1 MKSSRSLPKWL
12 GLLEQRSPESLF
24 RLGLE
29 RVSSVWNKL
38 GITPPAGR
46 VLSVAGTNGKGS
58 CALFAEAALKASG
71 LKVGTTL
78 SPHLVRFNERIRL
91 NGREASDERIC
102 EALQAIELAR
112 EEVDLSYFEHVI
124 LAALYAFDTAQLDA
138 WVLEV
143 GLGGRLDAVNVVDAD
158 VAIISSIALEHTDW
172 LGNSL
177 DAIGREKAGILRPG
191 KPLVCGSASMP
202 RSVFSQADKLGCT
215 MYLPGKGFRYA
226 TTEAGFDFDADIGQL
241 KASWKALPTPRV
253 APENAATALMASLLL
268 LGDAGDVGDDLI
280 QRPAIESACQNAAN
294 PGRLERRAL
303 DGTSLVLDLAHN
315 PDAARF
321 LRAQLA
327 REAAGGRTRAL
338 AGFLADKDVAGTV
351 AALDG
356 LVDEWHFVP
365 TPGARG
371 RSAQEVAD
379 LARLALE
386 GAPIKL
392 HRNVRAAI
400 GELKGVSCASDR
412 LLVFGSFATVGEARK
427 FFDQEASAEQGP
439 RARPTACAE
448 LPE

>member
-1 MKSSRSLPKWL
+1 MKSSRSLPEWL

-29 RVSSVWNKL
+29 RVSSVWKKL
-38 GITPPAGR
+38 GITPPVGR

-91 NGREASDERIC
+91 DGREASDERIC
-102 EALQAIELAR
+102 EALQQIESAR
-112 EEVDLSYFEHVI
+112 GEVDLSYFEHVI
-124 LAALYAFDTAQLDA
+124 LAALYAFDRAQLDA

-158 VAIISSIALEHTDW
+158 VAIISSISLEHTDW

-202 RSVFSQADKLGCT
+202 ESIFSRADQLGCT
-215 MYLPGKGFRYA
+215 MHLPGKAFRYA
-226 TTEAGFDFDADIGQL
+226 ITQAGLDFEADVGQF
-241 KASWKALPTPRV
+241 KSSWKALPIPRV

-268 LGDAGDVGDDLI
+268 VGDVSDVGDALI
-280 QRPAIESACQNAAN
+280 QRPAIESACQDAVN
-294 PGRLERRAL
+294 PGRLERRSL

-327 REAAGGRTRAL
+327 REAVPGRTRAI

-351 AALDG
+351 AALAG

-371 RSAQEVAD
+371 RSAQEVGE
-379 LARLALE
+379 LARRALQC
-386 GAPIKL
+386 APITL

-400 GELKGVSCASDR
+400 GRLKGVSYASDR

-427 FFDQEASAEQGP
+427 FFDQEASAE
-439 RARPTACAE
+439 

>member
-1 MKSSRSLPKWL
+1 M
-12 GLLEQRSPESLF
+12 
-24 RLGLE
+24 
-29 RVSSVWNKL
+29 
-38 GITPPAGR
+38 
-46 VLSVAGTNGKGS
+46 AGTNGKGS

-112 EEVDLSYFEHVI
+112 GDIDLSYFEHVI
-124 LAALYAFDTAQLDA
+124 LAALFAFDKAQVDA

-158 VAIISSIALEHTDW
+158 VAIISSIGLEHTDW

-191 KPLVCGSASMP
+191 KPLVCGSDSMP
-202 RSVFSQADKLGCT
+202 KSVFSQADKLGCT
-215 MYLPGKGFRYA
+215 LYLPGKGFRYA
-226 TTEAGFDFDADIGQL
+226 TTEAGFDFEADIGQF
-241 KASWKALPTPRV
+241 KASWKALPMPRV

-268 LGDAGDVGDDLI
+268 LGDVGGDLI
-280 QRPAIESACQNAAN
+280 QRPAVESACQIAVN
-294 PGRLERRAL
+294 PGRLERREL

-327 REAAGGRTRAL
+327 RETALGRTRAL
-338 AGFLADKDVAGTV
+338 AGFLADKDIAGTV
-351 AALDG
+351 AALEG

-371 RSAQEVAD
+371 RSAQETGE
-379 LARLALE
+379 LARRALE
-386 GAPIKL
+386 GAPIRL
-392 HRNVRAAI
+392 HQNVRAAI

-439 RARPTACAE
+439 RARPTACVE